1 MVKILLQVEQPGP
14 GVHHH
19 AIISDKAMMYLLRF
33 AENPGLES
41 SIYGFNLHSV

>member
-1 MVKILLQVEQPGP
+1 MLLQVEQPGP

-19 AIISDKAMMYLLRF
+19 AIISVKLMMDLLRF

-41 SIYGFNLHSV
+41 SFNGFNLHSV